1 MGVCHVVNDRLMLG
15 HLSCSKLWLT
25 IILKQFQK
33 EINFMNS
40 STSVIAKVKEIVL
53 LHLPSRVLM
62 VLLRRF
68 VVQSDYRAKRES
80 AKFFELSNIA
90 YGARQMNKSN
100 RLLSTS
106 LRLLGPT
113 LPILYFDLLRSCV
126 RTTAKEPSRRNIC
139 SDSVLEATNAIVVNT
154 LDATG
159 WYQLSRGLFSL
170 GYFRAACIARENS
183 LDLSISEGS
192 KQRVFNTSSGRAI
205 EALLERRSF
214 RVAQELL
221 DRFSSEIEVEP
232 RIEFVEYL
240 GMMQDNYV
248 SSRGQNPV
256 SELES
261 TFHKLISG
269 RTVAIVGPGAPTM
282 ELGKEIDSSD
292 CVIRI
297 KYPGLAN
304 LPDESFYGSRC
315 DVNYYGNSEILSL
328 SRSSGKQIGE
338 NILLTPKINLS
349 YSYLEPNS
357 RELRVVNLRFGGPL
371 YRANATAGM
380 RVLFGILAES
390 PGDVRIYGFDFYAG
404 ATTYSD
410 EHISF
415 HKKSARLLGHNKS
428 ESLNMKDERAFY
440 RCVSFLRH
448 DPVSNFCF
456 AQNLYKAGLFEIEPY
471 GKSILELTP
480 YQYVERLEKMLGDW

>member
-1 MGVCHVVNDRLMLG
+1 MLE
-15 HLSCSKLWLT
+15 HSSCSKLL
-25 IILKQFQK
+25 LVKFKNFSKQFQT
-33 EINFMNS
+33 EIKFKNLFFS
-40 STSVIAKVKEIVL
+40 GVVKIKEIVL
-53 LHLPSRVLM
+53 LYLPSRILM

-68 VVQSDYRAKRES
+68 VIQSDYKAKRES

-90 YGARQMNKSN
+90 YGAKQINKSS
-100 RLLSTS
+100 RLLLTA
-106 LRLLGPT
+106 LRLLGPS
-113 LPILYFDLLRSCV
+113 LPIDFVVLLMSSVRATAKDPTRRIVCSDLVLNA
-126 RTTAKEPSRRNIC
+126 TTAISGDGL
-139 SDSVLEATNAIVVNT
+139 DS
-154 LDATG
+154 TG

-170 GYFRAACIARENS
+170 GYFRAAWVARENS
-183 LDLSISEGS
+183 LDLSISEGAN
-192 KQRVFNTSSGRAI
+192 QLVFDTSILREI

-221 DRFSSEIEVEP
+221 DRFSSEIDLET
-232 RIEFVEYL
+232 RIEFSGYL
-240 GMMQDNYV
+240 GMMQNNYV
-248 SSRGQNPV
+248 RTDMMNDSSD
-256 SELES
+256 LEKN
-261 TFHKLISG
+261 FRKLISN
-269 RTVAIVGPGAPTM
+269 RIVSIVGPGAPTM
-282 ELGKEIDSSD
+282 RLGTQVDSSD
-292 CVIRI
+292 CVVRI
-297 KYPGLAN
+297 KYPGLTH

-349 YSYLEPNS
+349 YSYHEANS
-357 RELRVVNLRFGGPL
+357 SELRVVNLRYSGPL
-371 YRANATAGM
+371 YRANATAGI
-380 RVLFGILAES
+380 RVLFGVLAEL
-390 PGDVRIYGFDFYAG
+390 PQKVCIYGFDFYAA

-415 HKKSARLLGHNKS
+415 HQKSARLLGHNKS

-456 AQNLYKAGLFEIEPY
+456 AQNLYKAGLFDIEPY

-480 YQYVERLEKMLGDW
+480 YQYVERLEEMLGDW